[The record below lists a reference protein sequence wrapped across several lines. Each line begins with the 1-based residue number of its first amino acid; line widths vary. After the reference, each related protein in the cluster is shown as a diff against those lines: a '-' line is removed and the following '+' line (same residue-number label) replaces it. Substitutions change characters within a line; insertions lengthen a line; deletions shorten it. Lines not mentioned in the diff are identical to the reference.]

1 MHEIKLR
8 YFDFRH
14 FRANH
19 THSWGVNPQG
29 QVFLDPNDLA
39 GRAICD
45 YAIAVEDNIHSDPTN
60 PLGKRIISESGQ
72 PPVEEA
78 SHIVYRESHTNADFH
93 KRCQNGEIIVAPYV
107 TLFGTAVG
115 LNSYQ
120 TVYDDEVYGGLGAA
134 FNTDNVFN
142 TEQFWKGHSP
152 FPFKLASYPVAEAPW
167 EQVRSV
173 FYNVNGT
180 WSSMTANITRFPE
193 RERLTRS
200 FGSFGELTGI
210 DLGYL
215 LNKIKNRTLEFD
227 LDDDLIQSVL
237 VKANSGDVDV
247 LTAIAELPELLQ
259 SIVDGGLLLKKI
271 FNDWKKGLFKL
282 HSRADVLSKTIARR
296 KYNAFIAKKR
306 KGFPSYKRWAKKRRA
321 LKTDDT
327 IGKWHQERQDYLDN
341 LVAYEQYW
349 ARKEAYFRR
358 QAKHELADAFASVHL
373 NARYNIATT
382 IYTLQ
387 DIGDAILNYGTEFKR
402 YRDKRV
408 EQAMDFEEVVEGPCT
423 FTGTNT
429 RTHRAFIKRQYAVG
443 NDLEKLGRSLM
454 ADVVVTGFELWRLWS
469 IVFDWF
475 FTIGDALRAINWNP
489 QHLQEASCYSVKTEV
504 MGKLTVPVTVEGQV
518 IDCSVNIDYSGY
530 KRNLIIPSASI
541 GIRWKP
547 KFDLIRQIDALA
559 FFWSVNRGTLKT
571 YYSR

>member
-19 THSWGVNPQG
+19 THSWTVNPQG
-29 QVFLDPNDLA
+29 QVFLDSGDLA
-39 GRAICD
+39 GRAISD
-45 YAIAVEDNIHSDPTN
+45 YAISMENETHSDPTN
-60 PLGKRIISESGQ
+60 PLGKRIVSEKGQ

-78 SHIVYRESHTNADFH
+78 SHIVYRERHVNADFY
-93 KRCQNGEIIVAPYV
+93 KRCQNGEIIVAPYI

-115 LNSYQ
+115 STSYL
-120 TVYDDEVYGGLGAA
+120 TVSEDEVYGGLEAA
-134 FNTDNVFN
+134 FNTDNVGN
-142 TEQFWKGHSP
+142 AEQFWKGHSP
-152 FPFKLASYPVAEAPW
+152 FQFKFASYPVEGEPW
-167 EQVRSV
+167 SNIRSL

-180 WSSMTANITRFPE
+180 WSSMTANIARLPE
-193 RERLTRS
+193 RERVIRS

-210 DLGYL
+210 DPDYL
-215 LNKIKNRTLEFD
+215 LGKIKDRSLEFN
-227 LDDDLIQSVL
+227 LDDDLVQSVL
-237 VKANSGDVDV
+237 VKANSGDVDM
-247 LTAIAELPELLQ
+247 LTAIAELPELIQ

-282 HSRADVLSKTIARR
+282 HSRSDALAKTIARR
-296 KYNAFIAKKR
+296 KYNAYIAKKR
-306 KGFPSYKRWAKKRRA
+306 KGFPSYNRWAKKQRA
-321 LKTDDT
+321 LKSDDT
-327 IGKWHQERQDYLDN
+327 IRKWHQEREDYLDN

-349 ARKEAYFRR
+349 AKKEAYFRR

-382 IYTLQ
+382 VYTLE

-402 YRDKRV
+402 YRDKK
-408 EQAMDFEEVVEGPCT
+408 EETAMDFEEIVEGQCT
-423 FTGTNT
+423 FAGTNI
-429 RTHRAFIKRQYAVG
+429 RTHRAFIKRQYAIG

-489 QHLQEASCYSVKTEV
+489 QHLQEASCYSIKTEV
-504 MGKLTVPVTVEGQV
+504 IGKLTVPVSVEGQI
-518 IDCSVNIDYSGY
+518 IDCSVDINYSGY
-530 KRNLIIPSASI
+530 RRNLIIPSASI

-547 KFDLIRQIDALA
+547 KFDLIRQLDALA